1 MTSLSTGEM
10 QMILIAKALFHN
22 AKIISFDEP
31 TSALT
36 DREVDRLLKMIMELK
51 DQGITILYIT
61 HRLDEVFA
69 IADRAS
75 ILRDGTYITTLN
87 MKDTS
92 KEELIRHMVGR
103 DVSAYAVRI
112 IPCAPPARWCWK
124 PGTCARTVY
133 LNT

>member
-1 MTSLSTGEM
+1 
-10 QMILIAKALFHN
+10 
-22 AKIISFDEP
+22 
-31 TSALT
+31 
-36 DREVDRLLKMIMELK
+36 MIMELK

-103 DVSAYAVRI
+103 DVSAYAVRNN
-112 IPCAPPARWCWK
+112 PLCAAGEVVLEAKDLCK
-124 PGTCARTVY
+124 NGVF
-133 LNT
+133 

>member
-1 MTSLSTGEM
+1 M
-10 QMILIAKALFHN
+10 
-22 AKIISFDEP
+22 
-31 TSALT
+31 
-36 DREVDRLLKMIMELK
+36 LKMIMELK

-87 MKDTS
+87 MKETS

-103 DVSAYAVRI
+103 DVSAYAVRNN
-112 IPCAPPARWCWK
+112 PCAPPVRWCWK
-124 PGTCARTVY
+124 PGTCARTGY
-133 LNT
+133 

>member
-75 ILRDGTYITTLN
+75 ILRDGTYITTPEHEGYIQGRA
-87 MKDTS
+87 DTP
-92 KEELIRHMVGR
+92 HGWPGC
-103 DVSAYAVRI
+103 VRL
-112 IPCAPPARWCWK
+112 CS
-124 PGTCARTVY
+124 
-133 LNT
+133 